1 MFRHHDLPPLSVL
14 PVQDAQDL
22 LHRRVR
28 IASHAAVIDDDKEP
42 AITLHAAQLLGYVY
56 EMPFA
61 AIVSAHDVQF
71 AIMPLISGVRVHF
84 QIHVSIFRE
93 MKFLNVSVPVPD
105 SDEEVFDVIV
115 RRINAEIAVVDVELQ
130 YSVMHERSDLRSYVD
145 PMVAGSIFRCYQLTA
160 LCCGR
165 AREKKRQREHT
176 HHTYDELFHIGPLRL
191 VDEAPS

>member
-1 MFRHHDLPPLSVL
+1 
-14 PVQDAQDL
+14 
-22 LHRRVR
+22 
-28 IASHAAVIDDDKEP
+28 
-42 AITLHAAQLLGYVY
+42 
-56 EMPFA
+56 
-61 AIVSAHDVQF
+61 
-71 AIMPLISGVRVHF
+71 
-84 QIHVSIFRE
+84 
-93 MKFLNVSVPVPD
+93 VPD